1 KNIRVKAIAPGNDDT
16 EMINNVKST
25 NELMRNK
32 HSLGRIGSP
41 DEIANIALF
50 LAGDASSYI
59 TGQVIVADGGFI

>member
-1 KNIRVKAIAPGNDDT
+1 
-16 EMINNVKST
+16 MIDNVKIT

-41 DEIANIALF
+41 DEIANIAL